1 MSKTRSSVYYDS
13 FSKLVFVNVQC
24 VFEYRDDPQPVR
36 LQALYT
42 NKQRTICAGG
52 ECFPDENEHKERNA
66 KCGICQRYEQLD
78 NAVYDSFRV
87 FVNVQCA
94 CANKERDGKWCV
106 CVKNTIKCII

>member
-42 NKQRTICAGG
+42 NKQRTICAVMRSVVSVKGMNNWIMQCMILL
-52 ECFPDENEHKERNA
+52 ECLSMYNVHVQIKNA
-66 KCGICQRYEQLD
+66 MG
-78 NAVYDSFRV
+78 S
-87 FVNVQCA
+87 
-94 CANKERDGKWCV
+94 GV
-106 CVKNTIKCII
+106 CVSKTRSSA